1 MDDGS
6 SPLLRLGLFLVFILI
21 NAVVYGFSAAV
32 QNINQVNI
40 QKQANEGSNLSKKII
55 AVIDNPYKFINTIQ
69 VISTLI
75 AMLAGIFELN
85 VVVRFLRNSSKGLVG
100 KLTDSMVF
108 GAVVYLMGALFIIF
122 ALLSAGV
129 LVPKKMGAKKPE
141 KWAFS
146 LVNIVYALMVVF
158 TPVTF
163 MISFVTNII
172 LRIFGVDPYEE
183 DDNVTEEDIV
193 SVVNEGHEQ
202 GVLLD
207 SEAAMINNIVEFG
220 DKESKDIMT
229 HRKNLVA
236 VDGNWTLNQTIRFI
250 LNENKSR
257 FPVYIGDID
266 NIVGILHLKDVA
278 KSHEKTYL
286 KNRKIKDI
294 HNLFR
299 KTLFIPETRKINV
312 LFKDMQYEKI
322 HMAVVLDEYGQTSG
336 IVAMEDILEEIVGN
350 ILDEYDEDENNIVR
364 QKDNSYIVKGMT
376 PLDELEKRINIKFD
390 EEEYDTLNGFLITKL
405 NRIPADDERTE
416 IVTDECIYKIL
427 GVENKMISLV
437 QIKLTDSEQ
446 KLNNGQLDD
455 SQKNSKAE
463 KQMEKEF

>member
-6 SPLLRLGLFLVFILI
+6 SPLFRLGLFIVFIVI

-32 QNINQVNI
+32 QSINQVNI
-40 QKQANEGSNLSKKII
+40 QKQANEGSGISKKII
-55 AVIDNPYKFINTIQ
+55 AIIDNPYKFINTIQ

-85 VVVRFLRNSSKGLVG
+85 VVVRFLRNSSKGIVG
-100 KLTDSMVF
+100 KLADSMAF
-108 GAVVYLMGALFIIF
+108 GILVYLIGALFIIF
-122 ALLSAGV
+122 ILLSAGV
-129 LVPKKMGAKKPE
+129 LVPKKLGAKYPE

-146 LVNIVYALMVVF
+146 LVNIVYALMVLF

-172 LRIFGVDPYEE
+172 LRICGVDPYEE

-229 HRKNLVA
+229 HRKNLIS

-278 KSHEKTYL
+278 KAHEKTYL

-376 PLDELEKRINIKFD
+376 PLDELEKVINIKFD

-427 GVENKMISLV
+427 SVENKMISLV
-437 QIKLTDSEQ
+437 QIKLKDINQ
-446 KLNNGQLDD
+446 KLDNGQSDD
-455 SQKNSKAE
+455 GQKNNKSE
-463 KQMEKEF
+463 KQIEKEH

>member
-6 SPLLRLGLFLVFILI
+6 SPLLRIGLFLVFIVI
-21 NAVVYGFSAAV
+21 NAVMYGFSAAV
-32 QNINQVNI
+32 QNINQAKI
-40 QKQANEGSNLSKKII
+40 QKQADEGSALSGKVI
-55 AVIDNPYKFINTIQ
+55 AIVDNPYKFVNTIQ

-75 AMLAGIFELN
+75 AMLIGIFELN
-85 VVVRFLRNSSKGLVG
+85 IVADFLKKSSKGLLG
-100 KLTDSMVF
+100 KFSDSMYV
-108 GAVVYLMGALFIIF
+108 GVVIYLIGALCIIF
-122 ALLSAGV
+122 VLLSLGV
-129 LVPKKMGAKKPE
+129 LVPKKMGARKPE

-146 LVNIVYALMVVF
+146 LVNIVYVLIVIF

-163 MISFVTNII
+163 MVSLVTNII
-172 LRIFGVDPYEE
+172 SRIFGIDPNDGE
-183 DDNVTEEDIV
+183 DNVTEEDIV

-220 DKESKDIMT
+220 DKDAEDIMT
-229 HRKNLVA
+229 HRKNLIA
-236 VDGNWTLNQTIRFI
+236 VDGEWTLNQTIRFI

-266 NIVGILHLKDVA
+266 NIVGILHLKDAVTA
-278 KSHEKTYL
+278 HEKPHL

-294 HNLFR
+294 PNMLR

-312 LFKDMQYEKI
+312 LFKNMQSEKI
-322 HMAVVLDEYGQTSG
+322 HMVVVLDEYGQTSG

-350 ILDEYDEDENNIVR
+350 ILDEYDEDENNIVK

-376 PLDELEKRINIKFD
+376 PLDELEKAIGFSFD
-390 EEEYDTLNGFLITKL
+390 EDDYDTLNGFMITKL

-416 IVTDECIYKIL
+416 IEAGEYVFKIL

-437 QIKLTDSEQ
+437 HIRQKEPKHVNDSPSGENGKDDIKE
-446 KLNNGQLDD
+446 
-455 SQKNSKAE
+455 
-463 KQMEKEF
+463 

>member
-6 SPLLRLGLFLVFILI
+6 SPLFRLGLFLVFIVI

-40 QKQANEGSNLSKKII
+40 QKQANDGSNISKKII
-55 AVIDNPYKFINTIQ
+55 AIIDNPYKFINTIQ

-85 VVVRFLRNSSKGLVG
+85 VVVRFLRNSSKGIVG
-100 KLTDSMVF
+100 KLADSMAF
-108 GAVVYLMGALFIIF
+108 GAVVYFIGALFIIF
-122 ALLSAGV
+122 VLLSAGV
-129 LVPKKMGAKKPE
+129 LVPKKLGAKKPE

-146 LVNIVYALMVVF
+146 LVNIVYVFMVIF
-158 TPVTF
+158 TPVTC

-236 VDGNWTLNQTIRFI
+236 VDGNWTINQTIRFI

-278 KSHEKTYL
+278 KSHEKAYL

-294 HNLFR
+294 HNLIR

-322 HMAVVLDEYGQTSG
+322 HMVVVLDEYGQTSG

-350 ILDEYDEDENNIVR
+350 ILDEYDEDENNIVK
-364 QKDNSYIVKGMT
+364 QNDNSYIVKGMT
-376 PLDELEKRINIKFD
+376 PLDELEKRFNIKFD

-405 NRIPADDERTE
+405 DRIPADDERTE
-416 IVTDECIYKIL
+416 IVTDKCIYKIL

-437 QIKLTDSEQ
+437 QIRLKESEQ
-446 KLNNGQLDD
+446 GLNNEQSDD
-455 SQKNSKAE
+455 GEKNVD
-463 KQMEKEF
+463 